1 MGSCE
6 LPRPD
11 ERVDRP
17 AGRANQFALEINNP
31 SEAALKV
38 IKCYWDDLGCPE
50 VPGEY
55 NHNEIVV
62 RVMRGDIEVAKGNPD
77 AVVTAIRADF
87 FANAP
92 YLISSVASP
101 AWSPRPGVAGN
112 DSNQHQVQ
120 SRGKTP
126 PTRLSDLVAKS
137 QSSRLQ
143 KLASLPKA
151 DQEAKVAQEPSFAAT
166 SETADGGGTIS
177 TDDDDG
183 GAKAA
188 EPGRGS
194 EHETAH
200 SENDHARSTDRNGE
214 DNQAL
219 VEQMTPDKDVG
230 GREQSDHAVGPN
242 SSVSEELGQR
252 QNEFHVKIDDLYNEI
267 TGGSRP
273 GVTDG

>member
-1 MGSCE
+1 
-6 LPRPD
+6 L
-11 ERVDRP
+11 
-17 AGRANQFALEINNP
+17 ALEINNP

-101 AWSPRPGVAGN
+101 AWSPPPGVAGN

-120 SRGKTP
+120 SRGETP
-126 PTRLSDLVAKS
+126 PTRLSDLVTKS

-151 DQEAKVAQEPSFAAT
+151 DQEAKVAQESSFAAT

-183 GAKAA
+183 GAKAT

-194 EHETAH
+194 EHETSPIKLGMVA
-200 SENDHARSTDRNGE
+200 SSQGRAAIPPAGPKDHAT
-214 DNQAL
+214 
-219 VEQMTPDKDVG
+219 
-230 GREQSDHAVGPN
+230 
-242 SSVSEELGQR
+242 SSVKPSSMR
-252 QNEFHVKIDDLYNEI
+252 CRPTSSN
-267 TGGSRP
+267 TGWPRLSG
-273 GVTDG
+273 